1 MWRRQNNI
9 KTVNK
14 LTEKKSGKKIS
25 AEAEAKGVR
34 VAKYIAHAGYC
45 SRRDAEVLI
54 SEGRVK
60 VNGEIITTPATLIT
74 DHSVKIDDKLIKDD
88 RGIRLWLLHK
98 PKGIITSS
106 KDEQGRR
113 TIFDILPK
121 SMPRTVTIGRL
132 DFNTEGLLLL
142 TTNGD
147 FARHMELPKNK
158 WARKYRAR
166 VFGHVDMERLKKL
179 ENGIKIDGVRYGSI
193 KVEMDVER
201 DSNSWLTISIEEG
214 KNREI
219 RKVMEYFGLKV
230 NRLIR
235 TSFGPFSLG
244 SLEVGELKE
253 ISRVVLKGHFGEDFR
268 F

>member
-1 MWRRQNNI
+1 MS
-9 KTVNK
+9 
-14 LTEKKSGKKIS
+14 EKKSGKKLTP
-25 AEAEAKGVR
+25 EAEAKGVR

-54 SEGRVK
+54 TEGRVK
-60 VNGEIITTPATLIT
+60 VNGEVITTPATLIT
-74 DHSVKIDDKLIKDD
+74 DHSVKIDDKLLKGDQD
-88 RGIRLWLLHK
+88 IRLWLFHK
-98 PKGIITSS
+98 PQGIITSN
-106 KDEQGRR
+106 KDEQNRK
-113 TIFDILPK
+113 TIFDLLPK
-121 SMPRTVTIGRL
+121 SMPRVVSIGRL

-158 WARKYRAR
+158 WIRHYRAR
-166 VFGHVDMERLKKL
+166 VFGKVDMERLKKL
-179 ENGIKIDGVRYGSI
+179 VKGIKIDGVRSGSI
-193 KVEMDVER
+193 KVDLDMER
-201 DSNSWLTISIEEG
+201 DSNSWLTITIEEG

-235 TSFGPFSLG
+235 TSFGPFTLG
-244 SLEVGELKE
+244 QLKVGELKE
-253 ISRVVLKGHFGEDFR
+253 ISRSVLKSNFGDDFR